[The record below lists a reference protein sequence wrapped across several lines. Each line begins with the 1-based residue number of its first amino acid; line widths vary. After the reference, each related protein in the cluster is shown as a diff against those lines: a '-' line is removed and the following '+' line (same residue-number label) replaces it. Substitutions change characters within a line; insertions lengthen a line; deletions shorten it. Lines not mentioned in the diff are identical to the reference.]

1 MCAGPGCAHVEV
13 LKMAVHARYG
23 DSDFIIT
30 PRDLL
35 WLMLERDKRVREKQ
49 HDDVE
54 SNTEDADGKDGN
66 AN

>member
-1 MCAGPGCAHVEV
+1 
-13 LKMAVHARYG
+13 MAVHPRYN

-35 WLMLERDKRVREKQ
+35 WLMIERDKRIREKQ